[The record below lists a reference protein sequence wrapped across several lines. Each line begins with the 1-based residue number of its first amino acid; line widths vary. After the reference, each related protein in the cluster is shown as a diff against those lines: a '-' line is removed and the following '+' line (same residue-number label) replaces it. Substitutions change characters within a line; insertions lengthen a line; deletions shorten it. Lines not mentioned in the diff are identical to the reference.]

1 MAVEEELEHQEM
13 EMEEQVG
20 AERLIT
26 ILLVVLALPQERLIL
41 EVVEVQ
47 VLTKQ
52 LVVLEVRE

>member
-1 MAVEEELEHQEM
+1 MELEHLEM

-41 EVVEVQ
+41 EVEEVQ

-52 LVVLEVRE
+52 LVVLEVQV